1 MRSRSALAA
10 LRVGLL
16 SALAIAST
24 FAGRASAIGIEDI
37 VDGGNNYAWQRV
49 ELPNTFC
56 SNGSQYRFWYYDS
69 PTSNNL
75 LISFEGGGACW
86 DYPSCSGQT
95 GILGAANPN
104 GIPTDYITQFKAEY
118 VSPFPFLV

>member
-24 FAGRASAIGIEDI
+24 FSGRASAVGIEDI
-37 VDGGNNYAWQRV
+37 VDGGNSYAWQRV

-56 SNGSQYRFWYYDS
+56 SNGSQYRFW
-69 PTSNNL
+69 
-75 LISFEGGGACW
+75 
-86 DYPSCSGQT
+86 
-95 GILGAANPN
+95 
-104 GIPTDYITQFKAEY
+104 
-118 VSPFPFLV
+118 